1 MKNDVV
7 RWSGEPTSNT
17 TSSSSS
23 SSKSSSS
30 SSFNCKSIHNRG
42 CHKHKSKSNKL
53 NARKLGQHAA
63 RSCQQRAAPEQQQT
77 IIECDIRNFNLN
89 CNLFKTS
96 YLTQCQ
102 PRLSGSSS
110 SRNRNKAA
118 SRHLARTKAWL
129 LTILQISAVVF
140 LCNFN
145 VGFVAGSVASSAA
158 PPPAPPSPPASQ
170 SRPLKLDPNGQ
181 SPVLPP
187 YVLDYE
193 TDGRAKLT
201 PSNSNSNGN
210 GKYGSSG
217 SGGQNQIAGHYTHT
231 WAVHIPDG
239 DNGKADAVA
248 KDHGFVNLGKVSFIR
263 ISHHPQAR
271 LSNDLENV

>member
-17 TSSSSS
+17 ISSS
-23 SSKSSSS
+23 SSSS
-30 SSFNCKSIHNRG
+30 SSFNCNSIHNRG
-42 CHKHKSKSNKL
+42 CHKHKSKGNKL

-96 YLTQCQ
+96 YITQCQ

-110 SRNRNKAA
+110 PSSSRNRKKAN

-129 LTILQISAVVF
+129 LSILQISAVVF

-145 VGFVAGSVASSAA
+145 VGFVAGSVASSAS
-158 PPPAPPSPPASQ
+158 PPPAPPSPPASLG
-170 SRPLKLDPNGQ
+170 PKLDSNGQ

-201 PSNSNSNGN
+201 PSNSNGN

-217 SGGQNQIAGHYTHT
+217 SGNQNQIAGHYTHT

-248 KDHGFVNLGKVSFIR
+248 KDHGFVNLGKVSDNNESE
-263 ISHHPQAR
+263 ISTVV
-271 LSNDLENV
+271 SIS